1 MFGRRAS
8 ARLAILFLYLSL
20 SVAAGPL
27 AAEPRPRCRGEDSL
41 GLFHYTSQG
50 PFQGLRQSFTPQLG
64 RLLHKGE
71 TEVKGNSSFSNLFA
85 RDNDFDTYL
94 IDYETARVALGVRY
108 GLTDRWALRIEAD
121 SVRRYGGEL
130 DRIVEATH
138 DLLGVS
144 QGGRQFLVADD
155 VRLFVEGEPFESLSL
170 DQGGAVGKS
179 LGFGFENVA
188 HCAEEGESKADV
200 RRSPTGVPTTTW
212 GVFFRVKDVE
222 NIPTARWQGDD
233 VDVSGGVQ
241 SVWTAGRFVLT
252 AGMSFTF
259 FGSESLG
266 GAELA
271 SHQVGALGA
280 VEWRAGPRWS
290 VVLQYLATEA
300 ALNRFPFDRP
310 TNEVLLGVKTR
321 WGPTLVEAA
330 IVENVIVS
338 PNGPDIGFH
347 FGFGTRF

>member
-8 ARLAILFLYLSL
+8 ARLATLSLYL
-20 SVAAGPL
+20 VFAA
-27 AAEPRPRCRGEDSL
+27 AAVPGAADPRPRCRGEDSL

-50 PFQGLRQSFTPQLG
+50 PLQGLRQSFNPQLG
-64 RLLHKGE
+64 RLLDKGE
-71 TEVKGNSSFSNLFA
+71 IEVKGNTSFSNLFA
-85 RDNDFDTYL
+85 RDNDFGTYL
-94 IDYETARVALGVRY
+94 VDYETARLALGVRY
-108 GLTDRWALRIEAD
+108 GLTDRWALRLEAD
-121 SVRRYGGEL
+121 AVRRYGGEL
-130 DRIVEATH
+130 DRVVEATH

-144 QGGRQFLVADD
+144 QGGRQLLEAND
-155 VRLFVEGEPFESLSL
+155 VRFFIDGEPFGRVSFEE
-170 DQGGAVGKS
+170 GGDVGHS
-179 LGFGFENVA
+179 VGFGVENVA
-188 HCAEEGESKADV
+188 HCAEEVAEDSGNQG
-200 RRSPTGVPTTTW
+200 SPTGVPTTTW
-212 GVFFRVKDVE
+212 GLFFRVKDVE
-222 NIPTARWQGDD
+222 SVPTAHWSGDD

-271 SHQVGALGA
+271 SHQIGALGA

-290 VVLQYLATEA
+290 VLLQYLATEA
-300 ALNRFPFDRP
+300 AVNRFPFDRP
-310 TNEVLLGVKTR
+310 TNEVLLGAKVR
-321 WGPTLVEAA
+321 WRATLLEAA

-347 FGFGTRF
+347 LGFSTRF